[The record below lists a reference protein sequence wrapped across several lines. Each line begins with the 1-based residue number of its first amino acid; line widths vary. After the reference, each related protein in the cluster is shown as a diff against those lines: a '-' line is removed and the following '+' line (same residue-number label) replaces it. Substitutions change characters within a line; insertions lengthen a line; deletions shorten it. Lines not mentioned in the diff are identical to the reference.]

1 MNGASVI
8 GAGPAEPP
16 KPEWGRW
23 TQRGEALYAHVL
35 DQPIGHLSL
44 QGMRGRIRS
53 GRNLANGVPVVVDNY
68 WNAGVQRFDQP
79 EDQFINFAEPIG
91 GTYLLPDADDTVLA
105 LDLTRDPAV
114 LAELDARL
122 TRAVARVPNP

>member
-1 MNGASVI
+1 M
-8 GAGPAEPP
+8 
-16 KPEWGRW
+16 
-23 TQRGEALYAHVL
+23 
-35 DQPIGHLSL
+35 
-44 QGMRGRIRS
+44 
-53 GRNLANGVPVVVDNY
+53 PVVVDNY